1 MVLDASFGGV
11 SGLSDEMGSISES
24 MRFVDLTHLG
34 RLDLDS
40 SRKSSPGISI
50 SLTPTCEIYEHGY
63 FSEFEEPNTWR
74 DKMKDIMDSAKELQ
88 GLRDVITFEQDVL
101 GKDNF
106 AELKNI
112 DTVMQSLSEPIYF
125 VDTTTPSEES
135 LIQAGQMGYIG
146 DYKEEME
153 E

>member
-1 MVLDASFGGV
+1 
-11 SGLSDEMGSISES
+11 
-24 MRFVDLTHLG
+24 
-34 RLDLDS
+34 
-40 SRKSSPGISI
+40 
-50 SLTPTCEIYEHGY
+50 
-63 FSEFEEPNTWR
+63 
-74 DKMKDIMDSAKELQ
+74 MKDIMDSAKELQ

-125 VDTTTPSEES
+125 VDTTTPSEDT

>member
-1 MVLDASFGGV
+1 
-11 SGLSDEMGSISES
+11 
-24 MRFVDLTHLG
+24 
-34 RLDLDS
+34 
-40 SRKSSPGISI
+40 
-50 SLTPTCEIYEHGY
+50 
-63 FSEFEEPNTWR
+63 
-74 DKMKDIMDSAKELQ
+74 MKDIMDSAKELQ

-125 VDTTTPSEES
+125 VDTSTPSEET
-135 LIQAGQMGYIG
+135 LIQTGQMGYIG

>member
-1 MVLDASFGGV
+1 
-11 SGLSDEMGSISES
+11 
-24 MRFVDLTHLG
+24 
-34 RLDLDS
+34 
-40 SRKSSPGISI
+40 
-50 SLTPTCEIYEHGY
+50 
-63 FSEFEEPNTWR
+63 
-74 DKMKDIMDSAKELQ
+74 MKDIMDSAKELQ

>member
-1 MVLDASFGGV
+1 
-11 SGLSDEMGSISES
+11 
-24 MRFVDLTHLG
+24 
-34 RLDLDS
+34 
-40 SRKSSPGISI
+40 
-50 SLTPTCEIYEHGY
+50 
-63 FSEFEEPNTWR
+63 
-74 DKMKDIMDSAKELQ
+74 MKDVMDSAKELQ

-125 VDTTTPSEES
+125 VDTSTPSEET